1 MSNTPPLFD
10 SLDLDVAVLPGF
22 PDVHEAYRLLRD
34 QKDMV
39 CGAYTLTYLLQ
50 AFGVHDDEG
59 KPVTV
64 DHVADIAGTALE
76 PHNAERQSL
85 VEHRINEGKLP
96 AERTGTWSMHDYF
109 DGDFTVVEDEG
120 GTSPEGLVTACETVS
135 NGRVEAIPVPAVH
148 KGATQLDEARFD
160 ALLGAISTGDL
171 PGQPILNYNLKH
183 TLAPAGLLGHK
194 YNLVSLLTQWD
205 DPSYFRTMDWD
216 VGHFTTVAARVTRS
230 ENDERYLVIRDS
242 YKTFGWDGYHL
253 QPESYIRRGLE
264 RANDHRDGGLL
275 LVSPTDSADT
285 VQTWLSD
292 HDLEPGLWDNGSAYT
307 GETDD

>member
-1 MSNTPPLFD
+1 MSNTPSLFD

-50 AFGVHDDEG
+50 AFGIHDDED

-64 DHVADIAGTALE
+64 DHVADVAGTALE

-85 VEHRINEGKLP
+85 VERRINEGKLP
-96 AERTGTWSMHDYF
+96 AERAGTWSMHDYF

-120 GTSPEGLVTACETVS
+120 GTSPEGLVTACEIVS

-148 KGATQLDEARFD
+148 NGATQLDETRFD
-160 ALLGAISTGDL
+160 ALLGAISTGGL
-171 PGQPILNYNLKH
+171 PGQPILNYNLKY

-230 ENDERYLVIRDS
+230 EHDERYLVIRDS

-253 QPESYIRRGLE
+253 QPESYIRQGLE
-264 RANDHRDGGLL
+264 RAEDHRDGGLL

-285 VQTWLSD
+285 ARTWLAD
-292 HDLEPGLWDNGSAYT
+292 HDLKPGLWDNGSAYT
-307 GETDD
+307 SETDD

>member
-1 MSNTPPLFD
+1 MSTTPPLFD
-10 SLDLDVAVLPGF
+10 ALDLDVAVLPGF

-50 AFGVHDDEG
+50 AFGVHDDDG

-64 DHVADIAGTALE
+64 DHVADVAGTALE
-76 PHNAERQSL
+76 PHNADRQSL
-85 VEHRINEGKLP
+85 VERRIEEGELP
-96 AERTGTWSMHDYF
+96 AERAGTWSMHDYF

-148 KGATQLDEARFD
+148 NGATQLDEARFD
-160 ALLGAISTGDL
+160 ALLGAISTDDL

-230 ENDERYLVIRDS
+230 ENDERYFVIRDS

-253 QPESYIRRGLE
+253 QPESYIRQGLE
-264 RANDHRDGGLL
+264 RADDHRDGGLL

-285 VQTWLSD
+285 VRTWLSD
-292 HDLEPGLWDNGSAYT
+292 HNLESGLWDNGSAYT